1 LTSHKITL
9 MTRKIMKLPAD
20 GFASRA
26 VVLSFVA
33 GDGSPTNSPA

>member
-1 LTSHKITL
+1 MTGKI
-9 MTRKIMKLPAD
+9 IKLPAD

-33 GDGSPTNSPA
+33 GDRDG